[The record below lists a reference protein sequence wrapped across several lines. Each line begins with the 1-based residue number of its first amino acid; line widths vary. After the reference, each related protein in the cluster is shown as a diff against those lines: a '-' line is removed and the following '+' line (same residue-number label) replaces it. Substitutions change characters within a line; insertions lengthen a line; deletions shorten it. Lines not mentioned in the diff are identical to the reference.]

1 MKKSF
6 IFILLVGILV
16 FTFVVGVGAKEKKLK
31 FAWCPTIE
39 DPFYRM
45 IGKGIADKCEE
56 LGIDLFVTEYLK
68 SWGAEIQ
75 VPVLEATAARG
86 DIDLL
91 ITGPAAKD
99 SLIAPLKKIYD
110 SGIEVLT
117 VDTYLGDG
125 DYSKESDYSFPLSFI
140 GTDNFQGGVEVGKHL
155 AEMIGGKGK
164 VFVSTTNP
172 DVSSVVERVEGFKK
186 GISDYPDIELVGV
199 EYNLDNQEKA
209 QQQTAAALQANP
221 DIVGVFGTNLFSARG
236 SYQAVVNAGLTG
248 AVKIAS
254 WDATVDLINALKEGQ
269 VDLVLAQNPYAM
281 GQLAVE
287 WGYKFFT
294 EDAEVPKKLNPEFFF
309 FTHENVNLPESQRY
323 IYQ

>member
-6 IFILLVGILV
+6 ILILLVGILI
-16 FTFVVGVGAKEKKLK
+16 FTLVAGVGAQEKKLK

-45 IGKGIADKCEE
+45 IGRGIEDKCKE
-56 LGIDLFVTEYLK
+56 LGVDLFVTEYLK

-110 SGIEVLT
+110 SGIEIIT
-117 VDTYLGDG
+117 VDTYIGDG
-125 DYSKESDYSFPLSFI
+125 DYSKPSDYSFPLSFI

-172 DVSSVVERVEGFKK
+172 DVSSVV
-186 GISDYPDIELVGV
+186 
-199 EYNLDNQEKA
+199 
-209 QQQTAAALQANP
+209 
-221 DIVGVFGTNLFSARG
+221 
-236 SYQAVVNAGLTG
+236 
-248 AVKIAS
+248 
-254 WDATVDLINALKEGQ
+254 
-269 VDLVLAQNPYAM
+269 
-281 GQLAVE
+281 
-287 WGYKFFT
+287 
-294 EDAEVPKKLNPEFFF
+294 
-309 FTHENVNLPESQRY
+309 
-323 IYQ
+323 

>member
-6 IFILLVGILV
+6 VLLLLVGVLI
-16 FTFVVGVGAKEKKLK
+16 FMMATGAGAQEKKLK

-99 SLIAPLKKIYD
+99 SLIAPLKKIFD
-110 SGIEVLT
+110 SGIEVIT
-117 VDTYLGDG
+117 VDTYIGDG
-125 DYSKESDYSFPLSFI
+125 DYFKASDFSFPLSFI
-140 GTDNFQGGVEVGKHL
+140 GTDNFQGGVEVGHHL
-155 AEMIGGKGK
+155 AAMIGEKGK
-164 VFVSTTNP
+164 VFIETTNP

-186 GISDYPDIELVGV
+186 GVSDYPGITVVGV

-209 QQQTAAALQANP
+209 QQQVAAALQANP
-221 DIVGVFGTNLFSARG
+221 DIAGVFGTNLFSARG

-248 AVKIAS
+248 AVKIAT
-254 WDATVDLINALKEGQ
+254 WDATLDLIKALKDGQ
-269 VDLVLAQNPYAM
+269 VNLVLAQNPYAM

-294 EDAEVPKKLNPEFFF
+294 EKAEVPKKLNPEFFF
-309 FTHENVNLPESQRY
+309 FTKENVNLPESQKY